1 MFLIHKG
8 VQWMLISTACFS
20 IMGACAKFGGEYF
33 SPYEL
38 VFYRALIG
46 LVIITAIMKIN
57 NVRFSS
63 NYPRLHIARSIVGSI
78 SLLLFFYA
86 ICYLPLSTAM
96 TLNYTSPL
104 FVGLLMPFILK
115 RKVKN
120 WLFLAI
126 LIGFIGVFFTLKP
139 SFDNQSYLAGFVGLI
154 SGFGA
159 AMAYLF
165 VTQLAQLKEPDIRT
179 VFYFTLIS
187 TIGAGLISLID
198 GFHRPRMEDFFFL
211 FLLGLSAT
219 VAQLAITKAY
229 RVGNT
234 LGNAGLSY
242 LAIVFS
248 TIIGVFY
255 FKEVIS
261 WNGFVGIALIII
273 SGLLASRK

>member
-1 MFLIHKG
+1 
-8 VQWMLISTACFS
+8 
-20 IMGACAKFGGEYF
+20 MGACVKFGGDYF

-38 VFYRALIG
+38 VFYRALIS
-46 LVIITAIMKIN
+46 LIIIITIMKITK
-57 NVRFSS
+57 VKFSS
-63 NYPRLHIARSIVGSI
+63 NYPKLHITRSLVGFI

-139 SFDNQSYLAGFVGLI
+139 TIDNQSYLAGFAGLI

-187 TIGAGLISLID
+187 TIGAGLISLLD
-198 GFHRPRMEDFFFL
+198 GFHKPRVEDFL
-211 FLLGLSAT
+211 FLSLLGISAT
-219 VAQLAITKAY
+219 IAQLAITRAY

-255 FKEVIS
+255 FKEIIN
-261 WNGFVGIALIII
+261 WNGFFGIALIII

>member
-1 MFLIHKG
+1 MFRIHKG
-8 VQWMLISTACFS
+8 VQWMLISTIFFS
-20 IMGACAKFGGEYF
+20 IMGACVKFGGDYY

-38 VFYRALIG
+38 VFYRALIS
-46 LVIITAIMKIN
+46 LIFITAIMKIT
-57 NVRFSS
+57 NVKISS
-63 NYPRLHIARSIVGSI
+63 RYPQLHIARSLVGSI
-78 SLLLFFYA
+78 SLVLFFYA

-104 FVGLLMPFILK
+104 FVGLLMPFILR

-120 WLFLAI
+120 WLFIAI
-126 LIGFIGVFFTLKP
+126 LVGFIGVFFTLKP
-139 SFDNQSYLAGFVGLI
+139 TIDNQSYLAGFIGLT

-165 VTQLAQLKEPDIRT
+165 VTQLAQLKEPDIRI

-187 TIGAGLISLID
+187 TIGAGLISLLD
-198 GFHRPRMEDFFFL
+198 GFHKPRVDDLFFL
-211 FLLGLSAT
+211 FLLGISAT
-219 VAQLAITKAY
+219 IAQLAITKAY

-248 TIIGVFY
+248 TTIGIFY
-255 FKEVIS
+255 FKETIDWS
-261 WNGFVGIALIII
+261 GFIGIALIIL
-273 SGLLASRK
+273 SGLLASRR

>member
-1 MFLIHKG
+1 MFQIHKG
-8 VQWMLISTACFS
+8 VQWMLISTIFFS
-20 IMGACAKFGGEYF
+20 VMGACVKFGGDYF

-38 VFYRALIG
+38 VFYRALIS
-46 LVIITAIMKIN
+46 LVIITAIMKIT
-57 NVRFSS
+57 NVKIRTK
-63 NYPRLHIARSIVGSI
+63 YPQLHIARSLVGSL

-126 LIGFIGVFFTLKP
+126 LVGFIGVFFTLKP
-139 SFDNQSYLAGFVGLI
+139 TIDNQSYLAGFIGLA

-165 VTQLAQLKEPDIRT
+165 VTQLAQLKEPDIRI

-187 TIGAGLISLID
+187 TIGAGLISLLD
-198 GFHRPRMEDFFFL
+198 GFHKPRVDDLFFL
-211 FLLGLSAT
+211 FLLGVSAT
-219 VAQLAITKAY
+219 IAQLAITRAY

-248 TIIGVFY
+248 TIIGIFY
-255 FKEVIS
+255 FKETIGWS
-261 WNGFVGIALIII
+261 GFVGIGLIIL
-273 SGLLASRK
+273 SGLLASRR

>member
-1 MFLIHKG
+1 
-8 VQWMLISTACFS
+8 MLISTVCFS
-20 IMGACAKFGGEYF
+20 IMGACVKFGGGYF

-38 VFYRALIG
+38 VFYRALIS
-46 LVIITAIMKIN
+46 LIVITVIMKLTK
-57 NVRFSS
+57 VKFSS
-63 NYPRLHIARSIVGSI
+63 NYPQLHIARSIVGSI

-126 LIGFIGVFFTLKP
+126 LVGFIGVFFTLKP
-139 SFDNQSYLAGFVGLI
+139 TFDNQNYLAGFVGLI

-187 TIGAGLISLID
+187 TIGAGLISLLD
-198 GFHRPRMEDFFFL
+198 GFHKPRIEDLFFL
-211 FLLGLSAT
+211 FLLFARTSSAE
-219 VAQLAITKAY
+219 TKPILDSPFTY
-229 RVGNT
+229 LLLIFPFRSYSIPFHILPFFQSPTYFLPSGN
-234 LGNAGLSY
+234 
-242 LAIVFS
+242 V
-248 TIIGVFY
+248 V
-255 FKEVIS
+255 V
-261 WNGFVGIALIII
+261 
-273 SGLLASRK
+273 

>member
-1 MFLIHKG
+1 MIRIHQG
-8 VQWMLISTACFS
+8 VQWMLISTVFFS
-20 IMGACAKFGGEYF
+20 IMGACVKFGGDYF
-33 SPYEL
+33 SPSEL
-38 VFYRALIG
+38 VFYRALIS
-46 LVIITAIMKIN
+46 LIIIAIIMRVNQVNFKSKYLTLH
-57 NVRFSS
+57 VTRSS
-63 NYPRLHIARSIVGSI
+63 VGFL

-120 WLFLAI
+120 WLFFAI
-126 LIGFIGVFFTLKP
+126 SIGFIGVFFTLKP
-139 SFDNQSYLAGFVGLI
+139 IFDNESYVAGLAGLI

-159 AMAYLF
+159 AMAYLY

-187 TIGAGLISLID
+187 TLGAGLVSLF
-198 GFHRPRMEDFFFL
+198 GSLHKPRPEDLFFL
-211 FLLGLSAT
+211 ILLGVSAT
-219 VAQLAITKAY
+219 IAQLAITKAY

-242 LAIVFS
+242 LAIIFS

-255 FKEVIS
+255 FKESIDWHTYV
-261 WNGFVGIALIII
+261 GFALIVV
-273 SGLLASRK
+273 SGIFASIK

>member
-1 MFLIHKG
+1 MFRIHKG
-8 VQWMLISTACFS
+8 VQWMLISTVCFS
-20 IMGACAKFGGEYF
+20 IMGACVKFGGGYF

-38 VFYRALIG
+38 VFYRALIS
-46 LVIITAIMKIN
+46 LIVITVIMKLTK
-57 NVRFSS
+57 VKFSS
-63 NYPRLHIARSIVGSI
+63 NYPQLHIARSIVGSI

-126 LIGFIGVFFTLKP
+126 LVGFIGVFFTLKP
-139 SFDNQSYLAGFVGLI
+139 TFDNQNYLAGFVGLI

-187 TIGAGLISLID
+187 TIGAGLISLLD
-198 GFHRPRMEDFFFL
+198 GFHKPRIEDLFFL
-211 FLLGLSAT
+211 FLLGISAT
-219 VAQLAITKAY
+219 VAQLAITRAY

-255 FKEVIS
+255 FKEIIG
-261 WNGFVGIALIII
+261 WNGFVGITLIII
-273 SGLLASRK
+273 SGLLASRR